1 MLDKLIEILRA
12 SGADAWEVTDTHRIG
27 WEFYFIRHKLDQNRF
42 TDTEA
47 YTVKVY
53 RKINEG
59 KFLGSAQADISTT
72 ASEEEIR
79 RIVDGLCQDAR
90 YVLNPAYTLNKPVS
104 QAPVPETPV
113 DVKAISRDFL
123 QALSSLP
130 ETATEDL
137 NSYEIFVSEIRR
149 RFINSEGVDV
159 TAVYPSSTVEAVVNA
174 RRDGHEIEL
183 YRFYR
188 SGACDAQQLS
198 RDLSET
204 LRYGRD
210 KLIAGE
216 TPALGTADVVL
227 STDAATEV
235 YDYFISR
242 MSAALIYRRISSWEI
257 GKPIAEQFSGDK
269 VTVRALK
276 ELPNSSSNGAY
287 DAEGAPVRDLL
298 IMDAGVPVHYF
309 GSRQFS
315 QYMGLEDSFIPGNF
329 EVTGGTLSA
338 DELRQGAFLEVVE
351 FSDFQVSVLNGDIA
365 GEIRLAYWH
374 DGKGNVTAVSG
385 GSVSGSL
392 SDLLSDMRFSKESRQ
407 YNNLRIPAVTR
418 LNGATVTGIAGA

>member
-1 MLDKLIEILRA
+1 MLNQLIEILRA
-12 SGADAWEVTDTHRIG
+12 SGADAWEVTDERKTG

-42 TDTEA
+42 TDVEE

-53 RKINEG
+53 RKIDDG
-59 KFLGSAQADISTT
+59 KFLGSAQASVSTT
-72 ASEEEIR
+72 ASADEIR
-79 RIVDGLCQDAR
+79 RVVAGLCQDAL
-90 YVLNPAYTLNKPVS
+90 YVRNPAYTLNRPVF
-104 QAPVPETPV
+104 QPPVPETPV
-113 DVKAISRDFL
+113 DIKAISRDFL
-123 QALSSLP
+123 NTLASLP

-137 NSYEIFVSEIRR
+137 NSYEIFVSEVRT
-149 RFINSEGVDV
+149 RFLNSEGIDV
-159 TAVYPSSTVEAVVNA
+159 TSVSPSSVVEAVVNA

-188 SGACDAQQLS
+188 SGACDAEQLTH
-198 RDLSET
+198 DLSET

-227 STDAATEV
+227 STDAATSV
-235 YDYFISR
+235 YEYFISR
-242 MSAALIYRRISSWEI
+242 LSTAAVYRRISNWEI
-257 GKPIAEQFSGDK
+257 GKPVAEQFTGDK
-269 VTVRALK
+269 VTVRALR

-287 DAEGAPVRDLL
+287 DREGAPVRDLL
-298 IMDAGVPVHYF
+298 LMDAGVPVHFF

-315 QYMGLEDSFIPGNF
+315 QYLGLENSFIPNNY

-351 FSDFQVSVLNGDIA
+351 FSDFQVNVINGGIA

-374 DGKGNVTAVSG
+374 DGTGKVTPVSG
-385 GSVSGSL
+385 GSVSGSISEL
-392 SDLLSDMRFSKESRQ
+392 MSTMRFSRESRQ
-407 YNNLRIPAVTR
+407 YNNMRIPAVTR
-418 LNGATVTGIAGA
+418 LNGATVTGITK

>member
-72 ASEEEIR
+72 ASEDEIR
-79 RIVDGLCQDAR
+79 RIVDGLCQDAQ

-104 QAPVPETPV
+104 RAPVPETPV

-227 STDAATEV
+227 STDAATSV

-242 MSAALIYRRISSWEI
+242 LSTAAVYRRISNWEI
-257 GKPIAEQFSGDK
+257 GKPVAEQFSGDR

-276 ELPNSSSNGAY
+276 ELPNSSSNAAY

-374 DGKGNVTAVSG
+374 DGTGKVTPVSG
-385 GSVSGSL
+385 GSVSGSVSEL
-392 SDLLSDMRFSKESRQ
+392 MSTMRFSRESRQ
-407 YNNLRIPAVTR
+407 YNNMRIPAVTR
-418 LNGATVTGIAGA
+418 LNGATVTGISK

>member
-12 SGADAWEVTDTHRIG
+12 SGADAWEVADVHRIG
-27 WEFYFIRHKLDQNRF
+27 WEFYFIRHSLDQNRF
-42 TDTEA
+42 TDTEE
-47 YTVKVY
+47 YTVKVF
-53 RKINEG
+53 RKINDG
-59 KFLGSAQADISTT
+59 KFLGSAEAHISTT

-79 RIVDGLCQDAR
+79 RIVEGLCQDAQ
-90 YVLNPAYTLNKPVS
+90 YVLNPAYTLNKPAC
-104 QAPVPETPV
+104 QAPAPEKPV

-123 QALSSLP
+123 HTLASLP

-137 NSYEIFVSEIRR
+137 NSYEIFVSEIHR
-149 RFINSEGVDV
+149 RFINSEGIDV
-159 TAVYPSSTVEAVVNA
+159 TAVYPFSTVEAVVNA

-183 YRFYR
+183 YRFYQ

-198 RDLSET
+198 YDLSET

-210 KLIAGE
+210 KLIAGS

-242 MSAALIYRRISSWEI
+242 MSAAAIYRRISNWEI

-276 ELPNSSSNGAY
+276 ELPNSSSNAAY

-298 IMDAGVPVHYF
+298 IMDAGIPVHYF

-315 QYMGLEDSFIPGNF
+315 QYMGLDDSFIPGNF

-351 FSDFQVSVLNGDIA
+351 FSDFQVSPLNGDIA

-392 SDLLSDMRFSKESRQ
+392 SELLTAMQFSKESRQ
-407 YNNLRIPAVTR
+407 YNNMRIPAVTR
-418 LNGATVTGIAGA
+418 LNGATVTGISE

>member
-12 SGADAWEVTDTHRIG
+12 SGADAWEVADVRRTG
-27 WEFYFIRHKLDQNRF
+27 WEFYFIRHKLDQNRY
-42 TDTEA
+42 TDTEE

-53 RKINEG
+53 CKINEG
-59 KFLGSAQADISTT
+59 KFLGSAQASISTT
-72 ASEEEIR
+72 ASEEEVR
-79 RIVDGLCQDAR
+79 RVVEGLCQDAQ
-90 YVLNPAYTLNKPVS
+90 YVLNPAYALNKPVC
-104 QAPVPETPV
+104 QAPVPEKSV

-123 QALSSLP
+123 RTLSSLP

-149 RFINSEGVDV
+149 RFLNSEGIDV

-174 RRDGHEIEL
+174 RKDGHEIEL
-183 YRFYR
+183 YRFYQ
-188 SGACDAQQLS
+188 SGACDAEQLS
-198 RDLSET
+198 HDLSET

-210 KLIAGE
+210 KLIAGS

-227 STDAATEV
+227 STDAAVEV

-242 MSAALIYRRISSWEI
+242 MSAAAIYRRISNWEI
-257 GKPIAEQFSGDK
+257 GKPIAEQFNGDK

-298 IMDAGVPVHYF
+298 IMDAGVPVHFF

-338 DELRQGAFLEVVE
+338 DELRRGAFLEVVE
-351 FSDFQVSVLNGDIA
+351 FSDFQVSPLNGDIA

-392 SDLLSDMRFSKESRQ
+392 TDLLTAMRFSKESRQ
-407 YNNLRIPAVTR
+407 YNNERIPAVTR
-418 LNGATVTGIAGA
+418 LNGATVTGIEA